1 VVIGIV
7 GLGVMGGA
15 IASRLL
21 AAGYPVQGYNRTAVK
36 AAALAGLGLVPA
48 ATPREAAL
56 GTSITFSVV
65 SDGDALAEVRDGPD
79 GILAGLPAD
88 SVYIDLSTV
97 GPAASDATRAAAQ
110 EHGAR
115 FLAAPVSGSVAT
127 VEQGK
132 LAFMVGGDEA
142 TLEQVRPVL
151 LDLGSAITHVGTV
164 RQAAAMKL
172 AVNLSIAAQ
181 MIAFSEGVLLAE
193 RYGIAAAD
201 AVGILLRSAV
211 ASPMLAY
218 RGPFVLD
225 PPAEPWVT
233 IALARKDMRI
243 TMDVAEQ
250 AALPLWSASVAAQV
264 LTAADAMGY
273 GQDELASVASALRAM
288 SAGRGGQP
296 RAGA

>member
-21 AAGYPVQGYNRTAVK
+21 AAGYPVQGYNRTVAK
-36 AAALAGLGLVPA
+36 GQTLAGLGMTLA

-56 GTSITFSVV
+56 GTSVTFSVV
-65 SDGDALAEVRDGPD
+65 SDGEALAQVRDGPD

-88 SVYIDLSTV
+88 GVYVDLSTV
-97 GPAASDATRAAAQ
+97 GPGASDATRAAAQ
-110 EHGAR
+110 EHGAL

-127 VEQGK
+127 IEQGK

-151 LDLGSAITHVGTV
+151 LELGAAITHVGTV

-201 AVGILLRSAV
+201 AVGIMLRSAI
-211 ASPMLAY
+211 ASPMLSY
-218 RGPFVLD
+218 RGPFVID
-225 PPAEPWVT
+225 PPAEPWFT

-243 TMDVAEQ
+243 TMEVAEQ
-250 AALPLWSASVAAQV
+250 AALPLWRASVAAQV

-273 GQDELASVASALRAM
+273 GQDELAAVASALRAM
-288 SAGRGGQP
+288 SAGRTGQP
-296 RAGA
+296 RTGA